1 MPALIKINKNCPKS
15 FPGKK
20 TESPKNP
27 FQILM
32 KIGRDHHPQTGQMAI
47 ISEMTLMTPTTAPMG
62 TSLGLYSSISDVPEI
77 LGMTKV
83 AKSMMVT
90 MIVYPAMLI

>member
-1 MPALIKINKNCPKS
+1 MNKNCPKS

-27 FQILM
+27 FHMLM
-32 KIGRDHHPQTGQMAI
+32 KIGSDHHPQTGQIAI
-47 ISEMTLMTPTTAPMG
+47 ISEITLMTPTTAPIG
-62 TSLGLYSSISDVPEI
+62 TNFGLYSSMSDVPAI